1 MDIHVDRLS
10 AVIES
15 VATSEFY
22 PNLLTWLEQFI
33 TFDNAIVYAFEQG
46 SAPRCL
52 SKTEKKN
59 SDAIN
64 QIYQQGAYLQ
74 DPFYQALVSGAD
86 TDLFTLRELIPSGFY
101 HTDYYLNFY
110 RKTGWQDE
118 MGVLLTLSP
127 QRQLGLFFG
136 KENQPFFIQ
145 KQHWRSLKTALEIV
159 RSVARLHNEMTQQA
173 STDEIVY
180 LDTQTRYALT
190 PRECEIV
197 ELILQGKGSPQIAEK
212 LFISTGTV
220 KNHRKNIY
228 QKLQIRSQA
237 ELFSL
242 FMTPPA
248 PARYFA

>member
-33 TFDNAIVYAFEQG
+33 AFDNAIIYAFEQG
-46 SAPRCL
+46 FPPRCL
-52 SKTEKKN
+52 SKTENKN

-74 DPFYQALVSGAD
+74 DPFYQALVGGAD

-118 MGVLLTLSP
+118 TGVLLKLSP
-127 QRQLGLFFG
+127 KRQLGLFFG

-145 KQHWRSLKTALEIV
+145 KQHWKSLKTALEII
-159 RSVARLHNEMTQQA
+159 RSVARLHDEMMQQTPA
-173 STDEIVY
+173 AEIVY
-180 LDTQTRYALT
+180 LDTQARYALT
-190 PRECEIV
+190 PRECEVV

-242 FMTPPA
+242 FMTVPTPV
-248 PARYFA
+248 RYFA

>member
-15 VATSEFY
+15 VATSKFY

-33 TFDNAIVYAFEQG
+33 AFDNAIIYAFEQG
-46 SAPRCL
+46 VPPRCL
-52 SKTEKKN
+52 TKAEKKN
-59 SDAIN
+59 SDVVN
-64 QIYQQGAYLQ
+64 QLYQQGAYLQ
-74 DPFYQALVSGAD
+74 DPFYQALTDGAE
-86 TDLFTLRELIPSGFY
+86 TDLFTLRELAPVGFY

-110 RKTGWQDE
+110 SKTGWQDE
-118 MGVLLTLSP
+118 AGVLLKLSP

-136 KENQPFFIQ
+136 NEDRLFLIQ
-145 KQHWRSLKTALEIV
+145 KQHQKNLRTALEII
-159 RSVARLHNEMTQQA
+159 RSVARLHGEMMLQA
-173 STDEIVY
+173 PVAEMVC
-180 LDTQTRYALT
+180 LDTQIRYALT
-190 PRECEIV
+190 PRECEVV

-242 FMTPPA
+242 FMTSPS
-248 PARYFA
+248 RYFA

>member
-10 AVIES
+10 TVIES

-22 PNLLTWLEQFI
+22 PNLLSWLEQFI
-33 TFDNAIVYAFEQG
+33 AFDNAIVYAFEQG
-46 SAPRCL
+46 SPPRCL
-52 SKTEKKN
+52 SKAEKKN
-59 SDAIN
+59 SDAVN

-74 DPFYQALVSGAD
+74 DPFYQALIKGAE
-86 TDLFTLRELIPSGFY
+86 TDLFTLRELVPTGFY

-110 RKTGWQDE
+110 RKTGWRDE
-118 MGVLLTLSP
+118 AGVLLKLSP
-127 QRQLGLFFG
+127 QRQLGLFLG
-136 KENQPFFIQ
+136 NENQPFFIQ
-145 KQHWRSLKTALEIV
+145 KQHQKNLQTALEIV
-159 RSVARLHNEMTQQA
+159 RSVTRLHGEMVQQA
-173 STDEIVY
+173 SSADMVC
-180 LDTQTRYALT
+180 LDTQSRYALT

-242 FMTPPA
+242 FLTPPV
-248 PARYFA
+248 RYFA

>member
-10 AVIES
+10 TVIES

-46 SAPRCL
+46 SSPRCL

-74 DPFYQALVSGAD
+74 DPFYQALIDGAD
-86 TDLFTLRELIPSGFY
+86 TDLFTLRELVPSGFY

-118 MGVLLTLSP
+118 TGVLLKLSP

-145 KQHWRSLKTALEIV
+145 KPHWENLKTALEII
-159 RSVARLHNEMTQQA
+159 RSVARLHDDMTQQPPA
-173 STDEIVY
+173 AEMVC

-242 FMTPPA
+242 FMMPPV
-248 PARYFA
+248 RYFA